1 MDQPVP
7 NVSRADVER
16 IVRRD
21 FASADVS
28 NALAIVDE
36 CQKCHTGGDSP
47 ARVQLAALKLADG
60 DISALRREIEA
71 AKSDY
76 RDVLVLAEYPRYW
89 SEIGFDDVPDSVLSE
104 VEDEDWRQYENWL
117 RR

>member
-76 RDVLVLAEYPRYW
+76 RDRKSTRLNSSHIP
-89 SEIGFDDVPDSVLSE
+89 LS
-104 VEDEDWRQYENWL
+104 RMPSSA
-117 RR
+117 